1 MINPCSECGDYASDT
16 EVFSYGGR
24 GSIVWRVRCRSCGY
38 ESRAEGSKEWAIR
51 SWNRENPLEK
61 ESSP

>member
-16 EVFSYGGR
+16 ELFCYR
-24 GSIVWRVRCRSCGY
+24 RHYSIVYMVRCRSCGF
-38 ESRAEGSKEWAIR
+38 EGRTEGTKAWAIR
-51 SWNRENPLEK
+51 SWNRDNPLEK